1 MQTDEPEPID
11 HIESSQHQ
19 SYLTTPMPEI
29 QPQPVDEVKVVE
41 TVYKL
46 DWVEVEN
53 RVRLIVSELQE

>member
-1 MQTDEPEPID
+1 
-11 HIESSQHQ
+11 
-19 SYLTTPMPEI
+19 MPEI